1 MMEDKRKEEIE
12 QKTRVVRDR
21 LETIKFCEEEITKI
35 SEMFDFMEKSWY
47 CEIWVR
53 PAGEK
58 ESREIPLTGPA
69 RSKIVDAIKE
79 ELIEKAKDCKDEIS
93 KVYQA
98 LDKLLK

>member
-1 MMEDKRKEEIE
+1 MEDKRKEEIE
-12 QKTRVVRDR
+12 QKTRVVRDC

-35 SEMFDFMEKSWY
+35 SELFEFMEKGWY

-58 ESREIPLTGPA
+58 ESREIPLTGPP

-79 ELIEKAKDCKDEIS
+79 ELIEKAKDCKGGISEI
-93 KVYQA
+93 YQK

>member
-12 QKTRVVRDR
+12 QKTRVVRDC
-21 LETIKFCEEEITKI
+21 LEAIKFCEKEITKI
-35 SEMFDFMEKSWY
+35 SELLDFMEKSWY

-58 ESREIPLTGPA
+58 ESREIPLIGPP

-79 ELIEKAKDCKDEIS
+79 ELIKKAKDCKGEIS
-93 KVYQA
+93 EIHQE
-98 LDKLLK
+98 LDRLLK